1 MNRNIFHL
9 AWQQVCCRP
18 SHRRRSGFTLIEL
31 LVVIAII
38 AILVSIMLP
47 AVQSAREAAQR
58 SQCRNNLM
66 QFGIAFQN
74 YSMTYEMLPPGTV
87 NETSPIQTGPSGYH
101 MAWIVQLLPV
111 MEQRS
116 LFDSVDFNESVYA
129 AENGNTRSVSF
140 PVIDCPSDY
149 NSVFSIEGIG
159 KVQASSYAASYGGTD
174 GPITDRNNGLLYL
187 NSSIR
192 YRQIRDGSSN
202 TILAGEKVHSRQA
215 DDLGWM
221 SGTVATLRNT
231 GIGINL
237 SPDVIS
243 EFETPDDELNQG
255 DDASA
260 EPEKI
265 VIESGGFSSRHP
277 GGAVFLLADG
287 SIRFMT
293 SSIDRSVYSYLGN
306 REDKQI
312 LDGF

>member
-1 MNRNIFHL
+1 MNKDVSQI
-9 AWQQVCCRP
+9 A
-18 SHRRRSGFTLIEL
+18 RRRPGFTLIEL

-66 QFGIAFQN
+66 QMGIAFQN
-74 YSMTYEMLPPGTV
+74 YSMTYEMLPPGTI
-87 NETSPIQTGPSGYH
+87 NETSPIETQPNGYH
-101 MAWIVQLLPV
+101 MNWIVQLLPV
-111 MEQRS
+111 MEQRN
-116 LFDSVDFNESVYA
+116 LFEQVDFTQSVYSP
-129 AENGNTRSVSF
+129 ENSLPRSIEFSTVS
-140 PVIDCPSDY
+140 CPSDFNGRY
-149 NSVFSIEGIG
+149 SIGGVG
-159 KVQASSYAASYGGTD
+159 KVQASSYAASYGGTK
-174 GPITDRNNGLLYL
+174 GPITDANNGLLYL

-202 TILAGEKVHSRQA
+202 TILAGEKVHPRKG

-243 EFETPDDELNQG
+243 ELETPDDQR
-255 DDASA
+255 DAGIDPPA
-260 EPEKI
+260 QIEKI
-265 VIESGGFSSRHP
+265 TITSGGFSSRHP
-277 GGAVFLLADG
+277 GGSVFLLADG
-287 SIRFMT
+287 SIRFLT
-293 SSIDRSVYSYLGN
+293 ASIDRSVYSYLGN

-312 LDGF
+312 INGF